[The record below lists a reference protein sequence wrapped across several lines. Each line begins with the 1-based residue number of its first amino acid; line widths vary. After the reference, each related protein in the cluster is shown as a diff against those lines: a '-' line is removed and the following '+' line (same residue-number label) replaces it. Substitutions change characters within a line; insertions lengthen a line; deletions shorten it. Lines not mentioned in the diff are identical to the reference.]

1 MRAGGLLVALAAT
14 VLVGACAANEVV
26 VQNPTTPDVS
36 GSSASPRDVP
46 SLVITIDPTG
56 SSTRRPPA
64 TSAAPPA
71 TRSLPRPGS
80 GAPTAPR
87 PSPAPSAARETV
99 DLTFGEVV
107 AGTAVEQEVAAVWRR
122 YWVVRATAY
131 TTNEVDDGALRA
143 VASGAALDQIV
154 SDVSINRAAGKRLVG
169 RIVVAAPALA
179 VTQTRAE
186 VTTCVTADARLIRDD
201 GSTVDRLADLKPQVA
216 TLELTGTTW
225 RMVSV
230 VERADVDCP

>member
-1 MRAGGLLVALAAT
+1 M
-14 VLVGACAANEVV
+14 
-26 VQNPTTPDVS
+26 
-36 GSSASPRDVP
+36 
-46 SLVITIDPTG
+46 
-56 SSTRRPPA
+56 
-64 TSAAPPA
+64 
-71 TRSLPRPGS
+71 
-80 GAPTAPR
+80 
-87 PSPAPSAARETV
+87 
-99 DLTFGEVV
+99 
-107 AGTAVEQEVAAVWRR
+107 
-122 YWVVRATAY
+122 VRATAY

-186 VTTCVTADARLIRDD
+186 VATCVTADARLIRDD

-230 VERADVDCP
+230 VERADVGCP